1 MFDDPL
7 SAVDSHVG
15 AHMFSACFLHH
26 LSGTT
31 RILVTHKIEVLH
43 QVDHII
49 CMTDEGSIRCSGSF
63 AEISSKH
70 PEILNHI
77 LDSETS
83 QAQHDTAATT
93 AVLPTHKI
101 EVLHQVDHIICMTDE
116 GSIRCSFAE
125 ISSKH
130 LEILNHIFASET
142 SQAQRGTAATTDPCL
157 SARGSLT
164 SAENRA
170 QGALSAEVYKFYA
183 AAMGRNYLIAVFLA
197 GALSQVIQSI
207 PLFSLLSLFLTTR

>member
-1 MFDDPL
+1 
-7 SAVDSHVG
+7 
-15 AHMFSACFLHH
+15 MFSACFLHF

-31 RILVTHKIEVLH
+31 RLLVTHKIEVLH

-49 CMTDEGSIRCSGSF
+49 CMADEGSIRCSGSF

-77 LDSETS
+77 LASETS
-83 QAQHDTAATT
+83 QAQHDSAATT
-93 AVLPTHKI
+93 AAPPNDLKPK
-101 EVLHQVDHIICMTDE
+101 
-116 GSIRCSFAE
+116 SAR
-125 ISSKH
+125 
-130 LEILNHIFASET
+130 
-142 SQAQRGTAATTDPCL
+142 DPCK
-157 SARGSLT
+157 SASGSLT

-170 QGALSAEVYKFYA
+170 QGAVSAEVYRFYA

-207 PLFSLLSLFLTTR
+207 PLFIFFFF